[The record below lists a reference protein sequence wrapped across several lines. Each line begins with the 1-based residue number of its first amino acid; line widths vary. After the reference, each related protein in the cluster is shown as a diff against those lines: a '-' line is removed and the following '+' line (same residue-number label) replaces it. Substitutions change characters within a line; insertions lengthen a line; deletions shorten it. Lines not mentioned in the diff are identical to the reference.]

1 MIEFRPAVAAFAAFF
16 CATTA
21 LAAEPLQIGFVYQS
35 PVSDVGWVA
44 VHESARKQLEKEFGN
59 RIKTQV
65 VQDVK
70 AGPDGARVI
79 RELVGNGAGLMVLGS
94 FGYMNDGLKAAAENP
109 KVNFVHASG
118 FRQAANFG
126 TYNARWYE
134 AAYVAGLVAGKV
146 TKSNKLGYVGAL
158 PIPDVVSTINAFAL
172 GAQKSNPA
180 AKVSVVWVNE
190 WFNPGSER
198 DAANMLMQQGADVIG
213 SGFQDNPAVLQAAE
227 AKGVW
232 SIGMFSD
239 HRKSA
244 PQKLLTSLTHDWT
257 PYLRQAVQDTL
268 DGRFKGTAYAATLAN
283 GGVNLAD
290 WNPGVPADVVQMA
303 KQARADIVAGKLKV
317 FAGPLKDNTGKQRAA
332 PGASLPDSD
341 IAGMNWFAEG
351 IQGAIPR

>member
-1 MIEFRPAVAAFAAFF
+1 
-16 CATTA
+16 
-21 LAAEPLQIGFVYQS
+21 
-35 PVSDVGWVA
+35 
-44 VHESARKQLEKEFGN
+44 
-59 RIKTQV
+59 
-65 VQDVK
+65 
-70 AGPDGARVI
+70 
-79 RELVGNGAGLMVLGS
+79 VLGS
-94 FGYMNDGLKAAAENP
+94 FGYMNDGLKAATENP

-126 TYNARWYE
+126 TYNAHWYE

-198 DAANMLMQQGADVIG
+198 DAANTLMQQGADVIG

-290 WNPGVPADVVQMA
+290 WNPGVPAEVVQMA

-332 PGASLPDSD
+332 PGAALSDSE